1 MIQLLIT
8 LEQIEGGEQIKTQS
22 TANISPIIA
31 LGLLEAAK
39 QNVLNGGLQVIVPEV
54 QADNVGDQP
63 SADREER

>member
-8 LEQIEGGEQIKTQS
+8 LEPIEGGEQIRTQS
-22 TANISPIIA
+22 TANISPIVA

-54 QADNVGDQP
+54 QAENVGDQP
-63 SADREER
+63 AADCEKR

>member
-8 LEQIEGGEQIKTQS
+8 LEPIEGGEQIRTQS
-22 TANISPIIA
+22 TANISPIVA

-54 QADNVGDQP
+54 QAENVGDQP
-63 SADREER
+63 TADSEER

>member
-8 LEQIEGGEQIKTQS
+8 LEQIEGGEQIKTVS
-22 TANISPIIA
+22 TVNISPIIA

-63 SADREER
+63 AADREER

>member
-54 QADNVGDQP
+54 QGDNVEG
-63 SADREER
+63 

>member
-8 LEQIEGGEQIKTQS
+8 LEQIESGEQIKTVS
-22 TANISPIIA
+22 TANISPIVA

-54 QADNVGDQP
+54 QGENVGDQP
-63 SADREER
+63 AADREER

>member
-8 LEQIEGGEQIKTQS
+8 LEPIDGGEQIKTVS
-22 TANISPIIA
+22 TANISPVIA

-54 QADNVGDQP
+54 QGET
-63 SADREER
+63 EEQQ

>member
-8 LEQIEGGEQIKTQS
+8 LEPIEGGEQIKIQS

-39 QNVLNGGLQVIVPEV
+39 QNVLNGGLQVIVPEL
-54 QADNVGDQP
+54 QGEQEAN
-63 SADREER
+63 